1 MTMEHIEDTAAAA
14 LDYATK
20 WARDRF
26 ENWAGMDAPDL
37 PEDAIDAMQV
47 RLARWQVRKFDR
59 CDHLEQTLG
68 VIEELGESYDADTV
82 EEALD
87 GLGDTLVYAG
97 QLCITA
103 RLALGPILALAEAWH
118 RDPGAVPGKWQPVS
132 AAGYLAHVTG
142 KRQQRTRGFADDAH
156 YRREL
161 VRALALVIVRAV
173 DNVTVNQMISGG
185 WDAVNPVAVYF
196 VTGQHVIARSDAD
209 PTVTTAGV
217 DGVES
222 PVAEVIEERFLDGTE
237 QEVSDAEI
245 VTDIDEL
252 RARIIEVAADFGLR
266 QATPEEVSEWLRPAV
281 TGGVAD
287 QRAASASDTPTIEIT
302 AEEIEEALRA
312 EPEAP

>member
-1 MTMEHIEDTAAAA
+1 MGEQKISQELGAEDLRRFMQRLLVDLRALERMLDEGMIE
-14 LDYATK
+14 
-20 WARDRF
+20 RDVRRIGAEQEMF
-26 ENWAGMDAPDL
+26 LVGPDL
-37 PEDAIDAMQV
+37 RAANRAM
-47 RLARWQVRKFDR
+47 
-59 CDHLEQTLG
+59 
-68 VIEELGESYDADTV
+68 
-82 EEALD
+82 EALD
-87 GLGDTLVYAG
+87 GLGDTLVFCG

-103 RLALGPILALAEAWH
+103 RLALGPILALAVVWH

-156 YRREL
+156 SRREL
-161 VRALALVIVRAV
+161 VRALALVSVRAV

>member
-196 VTGQHVIARSDAD
+196 VTGQHVIARSDA
-209 PTVTTAGV
+209 
-217 DGVES
+217 EI
-222 PVAEVIEERFLDGTE
+222 VAEAVEMRR
-237 QEVSDAEI
+237 
-245 VTDIDEL
+245 DE
-252 RARIIEVAADFGLR
+252 A
-266 QATPEEVSEWLRPAV
+266 
-281 TGGVAD
+281 
-287 QRAASASDTPTIEIT
+287 RAASASDTPTIEIT
-302 AEEIEEALRA
+302 AAELEEALRA